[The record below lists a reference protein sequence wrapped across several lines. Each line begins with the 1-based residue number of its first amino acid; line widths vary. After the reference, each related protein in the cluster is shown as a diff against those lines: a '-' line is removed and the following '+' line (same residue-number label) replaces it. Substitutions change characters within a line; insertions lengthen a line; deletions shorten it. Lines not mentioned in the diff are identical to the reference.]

1 MHPRVM
7 LNPFAS
13 LSTVRREYAA
23 LKGLP
28 YYDLSDKVLNPRLED
43 PPYVSSSEVTSAM
56 KNHQVNEPQ
65 ARAILSA
72 MRTEGFSLIQ
82 GWVR

>member
-1 MHPRVM
+1 MHPKVM
-7 LNPFAS
+7 LNLFAS

-82 GWVR
+82 G